1 MKYGSFICVWYLSCV
16 HKCPSLIRFIPD
28 GLLKIGHLR
37 LQNLVSYHCGRRFE
51 KRWTL
56 TSALVILNGSMVVNL
71 YLLIHGRIPAKLVD
85 LHGKSMNI
93 FHVLL
98 RFHTSQLMRAGFLN
112 DQVGSIFMFGFSPL
126 RGEDA
131 AERDKMRQKKAVPK
145 WCVLCL
151 QLELL
156 VQWWSWWDLQSNR
169 RSLYRSIG
177 MQCRGRSPSILSL
190 GSKNGPH
197 TKPATTW

>member
-1 MKYGSFICVWYLSCV
+1 
-16 HKCPSLIRFIPD
+16 
-28 GLLKIGHLR
+28 
-37 LQNLVSYHCGRRFE
+37 
-51 KRWTL
+51 
-56 TSALVILNGSMVVNL
+56 MVVNL
-71 YLLIHGRIPAKLVD
+71 YLLIHDRIPNKLVD

-169 RSLYRSIG
+169 RS
-177 MQCRGRSPSILSL
+177 CRGRFPSISSSACLSFHL
-190 GSKNGPH
+190 VQKTGPIPNLPPHGSSMHDLPLPFVMPFNWVKCLLK
-197 TKPATTW
+197 TAQR